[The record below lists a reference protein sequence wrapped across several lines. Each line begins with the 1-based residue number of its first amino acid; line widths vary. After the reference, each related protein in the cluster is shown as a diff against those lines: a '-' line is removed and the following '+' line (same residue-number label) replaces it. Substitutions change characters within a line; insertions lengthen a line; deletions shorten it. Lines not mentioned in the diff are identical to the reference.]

1 MKLIVLIAG
10 ALSMGLGACAVVV
23 GDPLVGSLLFIA
35 PLVWWGATMVWSK
48 RKKRNQ
54 EFAGRLADAQE
65 FERMFKEK
73 RKAEAEA
80 EYNQALLRDKHTAIY
95 REEMQRQQMQMLAA
109 QQAAR
114 EQRAAMAQQ
123 RPSGM
128 SYGFSD
134 PRASFSSQA
143 QQRSSDSGLSDLV
156 NAAAIYSMLNQP
168 STVHA
173 TTASPSGP
181 AITDTLPSR
190 VDPIQFHSFVNS
202 GPSEPSSSSSSSS
215 SYSSDTSSDS
225 FGGSDT
231 SSDSF

>member
-48 RKKRNQ
+48 RKKRNE

-168 STVHA
+168 SPVHA
-173 TTASPSGP
+173 ATASPGGP
-181 AITDTLPSR
+181 AIVDVPSTTWT
-190 VDPIQFHSFVNS
+190 
-202 GPSEPSSSSSSSS
+202 PSSSDPSSSSSYSSS
-215 SYSSDTSSDS
+215 SSSSDTSSDS

>member
-48 RKKRNQ
+48 RKKRNE

-114 EQRAAMAQQ
+114 EQRAAMARQGPP
-123 RPSGM
+123 RSGM

-143 QQRSSDSGLSDLV
+143 QQNSSSFLMDMV
-156 NAAAIYSMLNQP
+156 TANAINSALNDAINTGTGVTKTSYDHNTA
-168 STVHA
+168 TVKVEHI
-173 TTASPSGP
+173 P
-181 AITDTLPSR
+181 
-190 VDPIQFHSFVNS
+190 VEQFYR
-202 GPSEPSSSSSSSS
+202 EPEPDRSSSSSSSS

>member
-23 GDPLVGSLLFIA
+23 GDPLVGSLLFLA

-48 RKKRNQ
+48 RKKRNE

-95 REEMQRQQMQMLAA
+95 REEMQRQQMQMFAA

-114 EQRAAMAQQ
+114 EQRAAMARQGPP
-123 RPSGM
+123 RSGM

-134 PRASFSSQA
+134 PRASFSSQS
-143 QQRSSDSGLSDLV
+143 QQRYSDSGLSDLV

-173 TTASPSGP
+173 ATASPSGP
-181 AITDTLPSR
+181 AIVDVPSTTWT
-190 VDPIQFHSFVNS
+190 
-202 GPSEPSSSSSSSS
+202 PSSSDSSSSS
-215 SYSSDTSSDS
+215 SYSSSSSSSDTSSDS

>member
-1 MKLIVLIAG
+1 MKLIVLTAG

-35 PLVWWGATMVWSK
+35 PLACWAFVLIRDRR
-48 RKKRNQ
+48 RKDN
-54 EFAGRLADAQE
+54 EAFAARLAEAQKQHDE
-65 FERMFKEK
+65 YVKTR
-73 RKAEAEA
+73 RADAEA
-80 EYNQALLRDKHTAIY
+80 EYARAVARSQHAQLSQLDA
-95 REEMQRQQMQMLAA
+95 QRQQMQMFAA

-114 EQRAAMAQQ
+114 EQRAAMARQGPP
-123 RPSGM
+123 RSGM

-143 QQRSSDSGLSDLV
+143 QQRYSDSGLSDLV

-173 TTASPSGP
+173 ATASPGGP
-181 AITDTLPSR
+181 AITDTPRYEPPSY
-190 VDPIQFHSFVNS
+190 S
-202 GPSEPSSSSSSSS
+202 SEPSSSSSSS